1 MIHITVTTR
10 SGERREITGRPGQT
24 LMAALHA
31 AGVDE
36 LRALCG
42 GAMTC
47 ATCHVYVSK
56 PESASRA
63 AFGEAEADFLARLRP
78 YRENSRLSCQ
88 LMLTSEHEGLEV
100 ALAPER

>member
-1 MIHITVTTR
+1 MINIAVTTR
-10 SGERREITGRPGQT
+10 SGERRALKAEAGKT

-47 ATCHVYVSK
+47 ATCHVYVSA

-63 AFGEAEADFLARLRP
+63 AFGEKEADFLARLRP
-78 YRENSRLSCQ
+78 YRQNSRLSCQ
-88 LMLTSEHEGLEV
+88 LTLTPEHEGLDV
-100 ALAPER
+100 TLAPER

>member
-1 MIHITVTTR
+1 MIRIFVTTR
-10 SGERREITGRPGQT
+10 TGESREIAAAPGQT

-31 AGVDE
+31 GGVDD

-42 GAMTC
+42 GALTC
-47 ATCHVYVSK
+47 ATCHVYVSA

-63 AFGEAEADFLARLRP
+63 AFGEKEADFLARLRP

-88 LMLTSEHEGLEV
+88 LLLTPAHDGMV
-100 ALAPER
+100 VTLAPER